1 MACFDDNSSTAIAA
15 SQHGSGQGAFEPT
28 AAKAREDR
36 TKIKPRLMPDSV
48 HVDPEHV
55 WGDEGPVN
63 E

>member
-1 MACFDDNSSTAIAA
+1 MGCSHRNSATAIAA
-15 SQHGSGQGAFEPT
+15 SQCLPGHGTLEPS
-28 AAKAREDR
+28 AAKARDDR
-36 TKIKPRLMPDSV
+36 TKIKLHVMRDSV

>member
-1 MACFDDNSSTAIAA
+1 MARSHHNSSTAIAA
-15 SQHGSGQGAFEPT
+15 SQRLPGQGALEPS
-28 AAKAREDR
+28 AAKARDDR
-36 TKIKPRLMPDSV
+36 TKIKPLVMRDSV